1 MNKIKMI
8 DRLARGELT
17 RREFKELAAVAGV
30 VGVTMPVVNRPAR
43 AATGEDL
50 TYFTW
55 GGFEE
60 PELFPD
66 FVAKYG
72 EPVVTFYGD
81 EYEAIEKLRA
91 GYEADVV
98 CPCID
103 VMPNW
108 MRVGLQPIDE
118 SRITALDDVFPAIK
132 SPEAAF
138 DKGERFYVPTYYGF
152 TSFVYRTDLTDITPE
167 TESWKLF
174 FDDTYAG
181 RMAIWDSTDAV
192 IPVASLAAGDLE
204 DPYRPSGERLAEV
217 EALMR
222 KQRDLVR
229 FYWGEQSSALQ
240 AFQSGEVVL
249 SYAWSAA
256 IPVLIE
262 SGIPF
267 KWAQPQEGL
276 ISYVC
281 GLSRAN
287 RPTSDE
293 ELVYDFINANMT
305 PESGAFMI
313 EAFAL
318 GSANMKAY
326 DLVSADVLE
335 RNGLTTP
342 EESLA
347 GSHTYQ
353 FVPVELK
360 QEHIAI
366 FDEIRAGF

>member
-1 MNKIKMI
+1 MNRVKMI
-8 DRLARGELT
+8 DRLSQGRLS
-17 RREFKELAAVAGV
+17 RREVKQLAAAAGV
-30 VGVTMPVVNRPAR
+30 VGVTAPVINRPAR
-43 AATGEDL
+43 AASGEDL

-55 GGFEE
+55 GGFED
-60 PELFPD
+60 PNLFPT
-66 FVAKYG
+66 FVSRYG
-72 EPVVTFYGD
+72 DPVVTFYGD

-108 MRVGLQPIDE
+108 MRVGLKPIDE
-118 SRITALDDVFPAIK
+118 GRLEYLDDTFESIR

-138 DKGERFYVPTYYGF
+138 DKGERYYVPTYYGF

-181 RMAIWDSTDAV
+181 RIAIWDSTDAV

-204 DPYRPSGERLAEV
+204 DPYRPSAERLEEV

-229 FYWGEQSSALQ
+229 FYWGEQTSALE
-240 AFQSGEVVL
+240 AFVSGEVVL
-249 SYAWSAA
+249 SYVWSAA
-256 IPVLIE
+256 IPPLLE

-287 RPTSDE
+287 KEGTDE
-293 ELVYDFINANMT
+293 ALVYDFINASMS
-305 PESGAFMI
+305 PEAGAYMI
-313 EAFAL
+313 EVFAL
-318 GSANMKAY
+318 GAANKSSY
-326 DLVSADVLE
+326 DLVDADVLE
-335 RNGLTTP
+335 RNGLSTP

-353 FVPVELK
+353 FVPVDLK

>member
-8 DRLARGELT
+8 DRLAQGKLT

-30 VGVTMPVVNRPAR
+30 ASVAMPIASRPAL
-43 AATGEDL
+43 AVTGEDL
-50 TYFTW
+50 SYFTW
-55 GGFEE
+55 GGFED
-60 PELFPD
+60 PNLFPE
-66 FVAKYG
+66 FVGKYG

-91 GYEADVV
+91 GYECDVV

-118 SRITALDDVFPAIK
+118 SRLTWLDDTFESIR

-152 TSFVYRTDLTDITPE
+152 SSFVYRTDLTDITPE
-167 TESWKLF
+167 TESWKLL
-174 FDDTYAG
+174 FDETYAG
-181 RMAIWDSTDAV
+181 RIATWDSTDAV

-204 DPYRPSGERLAEV
+204 DPYRPSGERLEKV
-217 EALMR
+217 EELLR

-229 FYWGEQSSALQ
+229 LYWGEQTSALE
-240 AFQSGEVVL
+240 AFVSGEVVI
-249 SYAWSAA
+249 SFAWSAA
-256 IPVLIE
+256 IPVLLD

-281 GLSRAN
+281 GLARSN
-287 RPTSDE
+287 KKGTDE
-293 ELVYDFINANMT
+293 ELVYDFINANMS
-305 PESGAFMI
+305 PEAGAYMI
-313 EAFAL
+313 ETFAL
-318 GSANMKAY
+318 GAANMKSY
-326 DLVSADVLE
+326 ELVDAAVLE
-335 RNGLTTP
+335 RNGLSTP

-353 FVPVELK
+353 FVPVDLK